1 MPISKKAEKL
11 DYFQERALFKEFLQ
25 TQPGFEE
32 SEPYV
37 WEEIS
42 DFTNAYLMNSV
53 DPGRSKQLLD
63 YIKSLSG
70 EVTRLKSTYGI
81 SKSDVELLKHIGSQ

>member
-1 MPISKKAEKL
+1 
-11 DYFQERALFKEFLQ
+11 
-25 TQPGFEE
+25 
-32 SEPYV
+32 
-37 WEEIS
+37 
-42 DFTNAYLMNSV
+42 MNSV
-53 DPGRSKQLLD
+53 DPGMSKQLLD